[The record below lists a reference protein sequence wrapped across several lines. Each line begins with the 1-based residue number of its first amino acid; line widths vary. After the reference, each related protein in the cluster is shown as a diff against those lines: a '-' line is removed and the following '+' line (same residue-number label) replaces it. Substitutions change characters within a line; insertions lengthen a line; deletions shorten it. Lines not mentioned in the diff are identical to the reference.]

1 MCFLTFLKAG
11 GVGLNLTTADHV
23 FLMDP
28 WWNPAT
34 ERQAIDRAHRIGQ
47 KNPVMIHRL
56 VGKNTIE
63 EKVVKLQKI
72 KEEMS
77 SKVLEDMDQARISQA
92 DLMSLLE

>member
-63 EKVVKLQKI
+63 EKSRKA
-72 KEEMS
+72 
-77 SKVLEDMDQARISQA
+77 SKNKRGNEQQSA
-92 DLMSLLE
+92 